1 MAVRL
6 VIVDDHVMMAHAIAG
21 MLNAREDLSVL
32 WTARNGK
39 ELLEKLES
47 EPVLPELV
55 LLDINMPVLNGWESA
70 EKLQTQYP
78 EIRVLCLTMNDDDL
92 SVIRMFKYGAKG
104 YVLKDAEEEELITAI
119 QSIMTKG
126 FYYSDY
132 VARVMINSFREENK
146 TQDAIEP
153 VPIKE
158 REMEFLILCC
168 TELSYKQI
176 ADLMHLSPKTI
187 DGYRDD
193 LFQKLHVKSR
203 IGLVLYALKHGLVS
217 L

>member
-6 VIVDDHVMMAHAIAG
+6 VVVDDHVMMAQAIAG
-21 MLNAREDLSVL
+21 MLNAREELSVL
-32 WTARNGK
+32 WTARNGR

-47 EPVLPELV
+47 EETLPDMV
-55 LLDINMPVLNGWESA
+55 LLDINMPVMNGWETA
-70 EKLQTQYP
+70 ESLQLKYP
-78 EIRVLCLTMNDDDL
+78 ELRILCLTMNDDDL
-92 SVIRMFKYGAKG
+92 SVIRMFKHGAKG
-104 YVLKDAEEEELITAI
+104 YVLKDAQEEELISAI
-119 QSIMTKG
+119 HSVMTKG

-132 VARVMINSFREENK
+132 VARVMISSFREEQK
-146 TQDAIEP
+146 LPHAHEP

-176 ADLMHLSPKTI
+176 ADIMHLSPKTI